1 MKKAL
6 FLVLLISSLASQES
20 PGGSTISGYV
30 LDSESGEGL
39 PGANVI
45 LSGTLMGTATNF
57 DGYFV
62 ITEVP
67 SGSYELKISFMGF
80 EPLSQIVNLRSGERF
95 RQNFELIPQTV
106 ELQEVVVTEERMERK
121 VNIQASR
128 VKLNLRQMK
137 GVPQIGEADLFR
149 ALHALPG
156 VLTETEFSTGLII
169 RGGNSDQNLILLD
182 GITVY
187 NPSHLG
193 GFFSNFILDAVKEAD
208 LLKGGFNAEYGGRL
222 SAVLNVRSREGNRK
236 KFEGKASVSLISAQT
251 TLEGPAGEKGAWL
264 VSGRRTYFDK
274 VFQGTE
280 LYFPYYFYDVQG
292 HIFQDITKNDRISLS
307 WYTGRDDLFWED
319 FLLKGR
325 WENKTVSLNYRKLFS
340 ETLVSHW
347 VLAKSRFDILFGLGG
362 GSGINEVDY
371 IDDFTFRSD
380 WTWFASQEAQ
390 FRFGTEVKGLDFQY
404 SASYLDSA
412 IFMSQQSPVEA
423 AAYAKMKWWPSAVF
437 MLEPGLRVGYYDNHP
452 EKWYFD
458 PRLGIKYLLT
468 EDRYLNFSLG
478 IYHQFMETI
487 QDDFYPKIMDAW
499 FAVDY
504 SVTPASAVQVT
515 AGYEEYFG
523 AAWRVQV
530 EAYYKTMNNML
541 TFVESRSTVD
551 EIISDESLADLVDEG
566 DGYAYGAELFLHKE
580 IGRLNGWV
588 AYAHSIS
595 RKQFGGKEYYTNWDR
610 RHVFNILGNYRIS
623 RKWDANLKWTYQT
636 GQPYTPILGYFIEVL
651 PGDPE
656 PFYRPIPGG
665 RNSSRYEPFHRMD
678 VGIVRHFKLFG
689 TPGEFFIQV
698 VNAYWQKN
706 IFRYI
711 YQWGNTYNGIDD
723 DGDELIDEDDEGTPK
738 RLRINGLPILPTIG
752 VSFAF

>member
-6 FLVLLISSLASQES
+6 FFVLLISSLASQES

-551 EIISDESLADLVDEG
+551 EVVSDESLADLVDEG

>member
-6 FLVLLISSLASQES
+6 FFVLLISSLASQES

-523 AAWRVQV
+523 AVWRVQV

-551 EIISDESLADLVDEG
+551 EMVSDESLADLVDEG

>member
-45 LSGTLMGTATNF
+45 LSGTLMGTATNI

-67 SGSYELKISFMGF
+67 SGSYELKFSYMGF
-80 EPLSQIVNLRSGERF
+80 EPLIQTVNLRSGERF

-156 VLTETEFSTGLII
+156 VLTETEFSTGLVI

-236 KFEGKASVSLISAQT
+236 KFEGKASVSLISAQA

-264 VSGRRTYFDK
+264 VSGRRTYFDR

-307 WYTGRDDLFWED
+307 WYAGRDDLFWED
-319 FLLKGR
+319 FMLHGR
-325 WENKTVSLNYRKLFS
+325 WENKTMSLSYRKLFS

-347 VLAKSRFDILFGLGG
+347 MLAKSHFDVLFGLGG
-362 GSGINEVDY
+362 DSGINEVDY

-380 WTWFASQEAQ
+380 WTWFASQETQ

-423 AAYAKMKWWPSAVF
+423 AIYAKMKWWPSAVF
-437 MLEPGLRVGYYDNHP
+437 MLEPGLRIGYYDNHP

-478 IYHQFMETI
+478 LYHQFMETI
-487 QDDFYPKIMDAW
+487 QDDFSPKIMDAW

-551 EIISDESLADLVDEG
+551 EVVSDESLADLVDEG

-588 AYAHSIS
+588 AYAYSIS

-610 RHVFNILGNYRIS
+610 RHAFNILGNYRIS
-623 RKWDANLKWTYQT
+623 RKWDANFKWTYQT

-651 PGDPE
+651 PEDPE

-689 TPGEFFIQV
+689 VPSEFFIQV
-698 VNAYWQKN
+698 VNAYWREN

-723 DGDELIDEDDEGTPK
+723 DGDELIDEDDEGTP
-738 RLRINGLPILPTIG
+738 RRVRINGLPILPTIG

>member
-6 FLVLLISSLASQES
+6 FFVLLISSLASQES
-20 PGGSTISGYV
+20 LGGSTISGYV

-121 VNIQASR
+121 ENIQASR

-423 AAYAKMKWWPSAVF
+423 AAYVKMKWWPSAVF

-738 RLRINGLPILPTIG
+738 RVRINGLPILPTIG

>member
-6 FLVLLISSLASQES
+6 FFVLLISSLASQES

-423 AAYAKMKWWPSAVF
+423 AIYAKMKWWPSAVF

>member
-45 LSGTLMGTATNF
+45 LSGTLMGTATNI

-67 SGSYELKISFMGF
+67 SGSYELKFSYMGF
-80 EPLSQIVNLRSGERF
+80 EPLIQTVNLRSGERF

-551 EIISDESLADLVDEG
+551 EMVSDESLADLVDEG

>member
-1 MKKAL
+1 MKKTL
-6 FLVLLISSLASQES
+6 FFLLLVNLLLGQES
-20 PGGSTISGYV
+20 PDGGTISGFV
-30 LDSESGEGL
+30 LDGKSREGL

-45 LSGTLMGTATNF
+45 LAGTQMGAATDI

-62 ITEVP
+62 VTGVSP
-67 SGSYELKISFMGF
+67 GSYELKISYIGF
-80 EPLSQIVNLRSGERF
+80 EPLSQRVTIRRGERL
-95 RQNFELIPQTV
+95 RRDFEIEPRNV
-106 ELQEVVVTEERMERK
+106 ELQEIEVTEERVERK

-222 SAVLNVRSREGNRK
+222 SAVLNVRSREGNQK
-236 KFEGKASVSLISAQT
+236 EFEGKSSISLISAQT
-251 TLEGPAGEKGAWL
+251 TLEGPAGKKGAWL
-264 VSGRRTYFDK
+264 ISGRRTYFDK
-274 VFQGTE
+274 VFKGTK
-280 LYFPYYFYDVQG
+280 LFFPYYFYDVQG
-292 HIFQDITKNDRISLS
+292 HIFQDLSKNDRISLS
-307 WYTGRDDLFWED
+307 WYTGRDDLSWED

-325 WENKTVSLNYRKLFS
+325 WENNTLSLNYRKLFS
-340 ETLVSHW
+340 ETLVSRW
-347 VLAKSRFDILFGLGG
+347 LLAKSRFDILFDLGG

-371 IDDFTFRSD
+371 INDFTFRSD
-380 WTWFASQEAQ
+380 WTWFASQENQ
-390 FRFGTEVKGLDFQY
+390 YRFGAEIKGLSFQY

-412 IFMSQQSPVEA
+412 LYVSRQSPIEA
-423 AAYAKMKWWPSAVF
+423 AAYAKMKWWLLPLF
-437 MLEPGLRVGYYDNHP
+437 MLEPGLRIGYYDNHP

-458 PRLGIKYLLT
+458 PRLGMKYLLT
-468 EDRYLNFSLG
+468 EDRYLNFSVG
-478 IYHQFMETI
+478 VYHQFMETI

-504 SVTPASAVQVT
+504 SVTPASAFQVT

-530 EAYYKTMNNML
+530 ETYFKTMNHLL
-541 TFVESRSTVD
+541 TFVETRSTVD
-551 EIISDESLADLVDEG
+551 EVISDESLTDLVDEG
-566 DGYAYGAELFLHKE
+566 DGYAYGAELFAHKE
-580 IGRLNGWV
+580 VGRLNGWL
-588 AYAHSIS
+588 AYSYSIS
-595 RKQFGGKEYYTNWDR
+595 RKKFGGKEYYTNWDR
-610 RHVFNILGNYRIS
+610 RHAFNILGNYRIN
-623 RKWDANLKWTYQT
+623 RKWDANMKWTYQT
-636 GQPYTPILGYFIEVL
+636 GQPFTPILGYYIEVL

-665 RNSSRYEPFHRMD
+665 RNSARYEPFHRLD
-678 VGIVRHFKLFG
+678 IGFVRHFRLFG
-689 TPGEFFIQV
+689 VPGELFIQV
-698 VNAYWQKN
+698 VNAYWRKN

-723 DGDELIDEDDEGTPK
+723 DGDELIDESDEGTPK
-738 RLRINGLPILPTIG
+738 RVRINGLPILPTIG

>member
-6 FLVLLISSLASQES
+6 FFVLLISSLASQES
-20 PGGSTISGYV
+20 LGGSTISGYV

-423 AAYAKMKWWPSAVF
+423 AIYAKMKWWPSAVF

-523 AAWRVQV
+523 AVWRVQV

-551 EIISDESLADLVDEG
+551 EMVSDESLADLVDEG

>member
-6 FLVLLISSLASQES
+6 FFVLLISSLASQES

-551 EIISDESLADLVDEG
+551 EIVSDESLADLVDEG

>member
-6 FLVLLISSLASQES
+6 FFVLLISSLASQGS

-551 EIISDESLADLVDEG
+551 EMVSDESLADLVDEG

-689 TPGEFFIQV
+689 TPGELFIQV

>member
-6 FLVLLISSLASQES
+6 FFVLLISSLASQES
-20 PGGSTISGYV
+20 LGGSTISGYV

-551 EIISDESLADLVDEG
+551 EMVSDESLADLVDEG

-738 RLRINGLPILPTIG
+738 RVRINGLPILPTIG

>member
-6 FLVLLISSLASQES
+6 FFVLLISSLASQES

-292 HIFQDITKNDRISLS
+292 HIFQDITKIDRISLS

-551 EIISDESLADLVDEG
+551 EMVSDESLADLVDEG

-689 TPGEFFIQV
+689 TPGELFIQV

-738 RLRINGLPILPTIG
+738 RVRINGLPILPTIG

>member
-6 FLVLLISSLASQES
+6 FFVLLISSLASQES

>member
-6 FLVLLISSLASQES
+6 FFVLLISSLVSQES
-20 PGGSTISGYV
+20 LGGSTISGYV

-423 AAYAKMKWWPSAVF
+423 AIYAKMKWWPSAVF

-738 RLRINGLPILPTIG
+738 RVRINGLPILPTIG

>member
-6 FLVLLISSLASQES
+6 FFVLLISSLASQES

-689 TPGEFFIQV
+689 TPGELFIQV

>member
-6 FLVLLISSLASQES
+6 FFVLLISSLASQES
-20 PGGSTISGYV
+20 LGGSTISGYV

-156 VLTETEFSTGLII
+156 VLTETEFSTGLVI

-423 AAYAKMKWWPSAVF
+423 AIYAKMKWWPSAVF

-738 RLRINGLPILPTIG
+738 RVRINGLPILPTIG

>member
-6 FLVLLISSLASQES
+6 FFVLLISSLASQES

-551 EIISDESLADLVDEG
+551 EMVSDESLADLVDEG

-738 RLRINGLPILPTIG
+738 RVRINGLPILPTIG

>member
-6 FLVLLISSLASQES
+6 FFVLLISSLASQES

-551 EIISDESLADLVDEG
+551 EMVSDESLADLVDEG

>member
-6 FLVLLISSLASQES
+6 FFVLLISSLASQES
-20 PGGSTISGYV
+20 LGGSTISGYV

-423 AAYAKMKWWPSAVF
+423 AIYAKMKWWPSAVF

>member
-6 FLVLLISSLASQES
+6 FFVLLISSLASQES
-20 PGGSTISGYV
+20 LGGSTISGYV

-738 RLRINGLPILPTIG
+738 RVRINGLPILPTIG

>member
-6 FLVLLISSLASQES
+6 FFVLLISSLASQES

-723 DGDELIDEDDEGTPK
+723 DGDELIDEDDEGTP
-738 RLRINGLPILPTIG
+738 RRVRINGLPILPTIG

>member
-6 FLVLLISSLASQES
+6 FFVLLISSLASQES

-738 RLRINGLPILPTIG
+738 RVRINGLPILPTIG

>member
-6 FLVLLISSLASQES
+6 FFVLLISSLASQES
-20 PGGSTISGYV
+20 LGGSTISGYV

-156 VLTETEFSTGLII
+156 VLTETEFSTGLVI

-723 DGDELIDEDDEGTPK
+723 DGDELIDEDDEGTP
-738 RLRINGLPILPTIG
+738 RRVRINGLPILPTIG

>member
-6 FLVLLISSLASQES
+6 FFVLLISSLASQES
-20 PGGSTISGYV
+20 LGGSTISGYV

>member
-6 FLVLLISSLASQES
+6 FLVLLISSLASQGS

>member
-6 FLVLLISSLASQES
+6 FFVLLISSLASQES
-20 PGGSTISGYV
+20 LGGSTISGYV

-551 EIISDESLADLVDEG
+551 EMVSDESLADLVDEG

>member
-6 FLVLLISSLASQES
+6 FFVLLISSLASQES

-523 AAWRVQV
+523 AVWRVQV

-723 DGDELIDEDDEGTPK
+723 DGDELIDEDDEGTP
-738 RLRINGLPILPTIG
+738 RRVRINGLPILPTIG

>member
-1 MKKAL
+1 
-6 FLVLLISSLASQES
+6 
-20 PGGSTISGYV
+20 
-30 LDSESGEGL
+30 
-39 PGANVI
+39 
-45 LSGTLMGTATNF
+45 MGTATNF

-121 VNIQASR
+121 ENIQASR

-551 EIISDESLADLVDEG
+551 EMISDESLADLVDEG

-738 RLRINGLPILPTIG
+738 RVRINGLPILPTIG